1 MKERTAQLIVL
12 LTLVQSIARAQ
23 SSFEI
28 ALPSGKTAS
37 IEKWHKSA
45 SRDRRP
51 CLSFS
56 YTAFSYTASERLD
69 EAKARALSKDI
80 WAVLAPDIYS
90 QEVCYASL
98 RR

>member
-56 YTAFSYTASERLD
+56 YTASERLD